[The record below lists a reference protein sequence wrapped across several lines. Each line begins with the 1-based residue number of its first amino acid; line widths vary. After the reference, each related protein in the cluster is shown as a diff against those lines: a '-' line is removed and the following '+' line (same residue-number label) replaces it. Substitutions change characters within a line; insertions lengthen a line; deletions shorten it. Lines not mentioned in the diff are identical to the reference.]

1 MSKDSKT
8 LLAGIFEHLRVL
20 RATVAELESVAEIE
34 VDALRGSQTV
44 DVDDSIHLSFM
55 KLQDQIGE
63 MEETIATIAE
73 ATGEIPKL

>member
-8 LLAGIFEHLRVL
+8 LLVGIFEHLRVL

-63 MEETIATIAE
+63 MEETLATIAE

>member
-8 LLAGIFEHLRVL
+8 LLVGIFEHLRVL
-20 RATVAELESVAEIE
+20 RATVAELESVVEIE

-73 ATGEIPKL
+73 TTGEIPKL

>member
-20 RATVAELESVAEIE
+20 RATVAELESVVEIE

-44 DVDDSIHLSFM
+44 DVDDSVRLSFQ
-55 KLQDQIGE
+55 KLQAQIGA
-63 MEETIATIAE
+63 MEETLATIAE